1 MKIKVYGKVHLSGTS
16 KKTGNKY
23 DFIQLHTLVPQRGID
38 GQAAKTLFISP
49 DIINYDAILIG
60 KDLDVEVDFDGRIV
74 SARPAD
80 SKF

>member
-1 MKIKVYGKVHLSGTS
+1 MKIKVYGKVHLFGTS

-23 DFIQLHTLVPQRGID
+23 DFIQLHTLVPQRGVV
-38 GQAAKTLFISP
+38 GQAAKTLSISP
-49 DIINYDAILIG
+49 DIINYDAIVIG